1 MKVTLYRYEKGT
13 LVMRSV
19 EMEKLQAAL
28 RTENLNKPIST
39 TRDKVMFALP
49 GTQNSDIQKLPVV
62 VFGGTFRKTGDPK
75 PPMRDYSG
83 LVLLEVN
90 HLSDLQ
96 EAVQIRQQAATMP
109 QTLLAFIGF
118 SGKSVKIVISFTL
131 PDGTLPHSPEQI
143 KRFHS
148 QAYLTA
154 VKYYQP
160 QLGRNITLKEPV
172 PQHGCRMSYDPQPVY
187 NPDAVAI
194 RIEQPAQMPDSEE
207 IRIIPEEP
215 SEPLQRLMPGMSRNY
230 RIATL
235 FSIAMVDAIR
245 KSGQIKDGDLK
256 PVFTL
261 LADNCLKAGIPEE
274 DAVQCTLLYND
285 LRSKEMEIRMTF
297 RSVYTLKEALAGK
310 TFMPEIMSLT
320 LQLEEF
326 MLRRYEIRNNK
337 MSGEVE
343 YRDKSLLRFTFSP
356 FTREVRNSI
365 CTEAHKEG
373 LNVWDKDIE
382 RYVYSDNIPTFFPIE
397 EYLGHLPK
405 WDGKDHIRKLAKRVP
420 CNNIRWADHFHRWFL
435 SMVAHWLGL
444 DREHGNSTTPLLV
457 GDQGCG
463 KSTYCLNILP
473 PELRQFYTDSIDFS
487 KRRDTELALHRYAL
501 VNIDE
506 FDSVKDTHQSYLK
519 HILQKA
525 NVSTRLPY
533 QTANRNLRRYA
544 TFIAT
549 SNNFNILTDPT
560 GSRRFICI
568 EVTDTIDY
576 IQPIDYEQLYAQAME
591 ALANGERYWF
601 THEEETEIVANN
613 RQFQQIPPEEQLF
626 LQYFRLPKKNEVG
639 EFLLSIEIL
648 GRIKQKQRDFSYTKT
663 VISNFGRLL
672 KRNGIP
678 SKRSNRGTIYQVV
691 ELSKS

>member
-1 MKVTLYRYEKGT
+1 MKVTLYRYEKET

-28 RTENLNKPIST
+28 RTENLNKPVST
-39 TRDKVMFALP
+39 TRDKAMFALP
-49 GTQNSDIQKLPVV
+49 GTQNSYIQKLPVV
-62 VFGGTFRKTGDPK
+62 VFGGTFRKTGEPA

-96 EAVQIRQQAATMP
+96 EAVQIRQQAAMMP
-109 QTLLAFIGF
+109 QTLLAFVGF
-118 SGKSVKIVISFTL
+118 SGKSVKIVIPFTL
-131 PDGTLPHSPEQI
+131 PDGTLPRSPEQV

-172 PQHGCRMSYDPQPVY
+172 LQHGCRMSYDPQPVY
-187 NPDAVAI
+187 NPDAIAI
-194 RIEQPAQMPDSEE
+194 RIEQPMRMADSEE
-207 IRIIPEEP
+207 IRIVPEEP

-297 RSVYTLKEALAGK
+297 RSVYTLKEA
-310 TFMPEIMSLT
+310 
-320 LQLEEF
+320 
-326 MLRRYEIRNNK
+326 
-337 MSGEVE
+337 
-343 YRDKSLLRFTFSP
+343 
-356 FTREVRNSI
+356 
-365 CTEAHKEG
+365 HKEG

-382 RYVYSDNIPTFFPIE
+382 RYVYSDNRPTFFPIE

>member
-118 SGKSVKIVISFTL
+118 SGKSVKIVIPFTL

-373 LNVWDKDIE
+373 LNVWDKDK
-382 RYVYSDNIPTFFPIE
+382 
-397 EYLGHLPK
+397 G
-405 WDGKDHIRKLAKRVP
+405 GKTKRV
-420 CNNIRWADHFHRWFL
+420 NMWSA
-435 SMVAHWLGL
+435 
-444 DREHGNSTTPLLV
+444 
-457 GDQGCG
+457 
-463 KSTYCLNILP
+463 
-473 PELRQFYTDSIDFS
+473 
-487 KRRDTELALHRYAL
+487 
-501 VNIDE
+501 
-506 FDSVKDTHQSYLK
+506 
-519 HILQKA
+519 
-525 NVSTRLPY
+525 
-533 QTANRNLRRYA
+533 
-544 TFIAT
+544 
-549 SNNFNILTDPT
+549 
-560 GSRRFICI
+560 
-568 EVTDTIDY
+568 
-576 IQPIDYEQLYAQAME
+576 
-591 ALANGERYWF
+591 
-601 THEEETEIVANN
+601 
-613 RQFQQIPPEEQLF
+613 
-626 LQYFRLPKKNEVG
+626 
-639 EFLLSIEIL
+639 
-648 GRIKQKQRDFSYTKT
+648 
-663 VISNFGRLL
+663 
-672 KRNGIP
+672 
-678 SKRSNRGTIYQVV
+678 
-691 ELSKS
+691 

>member
-1 MKVTLYRYEKGT
+1 MKVTLYRYEKET

-28 RTENLNKPIST
+28 RTENLNKPVST
-39 TRDKVMFALP
+39 TRDKAMFALP
-49 GTQNSDIQKLPVV
+49 GTQNSYIQKLPVV
-62 VFGGTFRKTGDPK
+62 VFGGTFRKTGEPA

-96 EAVQIRQQAATMP
+96 EAVQIRQQAAMMP
-109 QTLLAFIGF
+109 QTLLAFVGF
-118 SGKSVKIVISFTL
+118 SGKSVKIVIPFTL
-131 PDGTLPHSPEQI
+131 PDGTLPRSPEQV

-172 PQHGCRMSYDPQPVY
+172 LQHGCRMSYDPQPVY

-194 RIEQPAQMPDSEE
+194 RIEQPMRMADSEE
-207 IRIIPEEP
+207 IRIVPEEP

-382 RYVYSDNIPTFFPIE
+382 RYVYSDNRPTFFPIE

-420 CNNIRWADHFHRWFL
+420 CNNIRWADHFHR
-435 SMVAHWLGL
+435 
-444 DREHGNSTTPLLV
+444 
-457 GDQGCG
+457 
-463 KSTYCLNILP
+463 
-473 PELRQFYTDSIDFS
+473 
-487 KRRDTELALHRYAL
+487 
-501 VNIDE
+501 
-506 FDSVKDTHQSYLK
+506 
-519 HILQKA
+519 
-525 NVSTRLPY
+525 
-533 QTANRNLRRYA
+533 
-544 TFIAT
+544 
-549 SNNFNILTDPT
+549 
-560 GSRRFICI
+560 
-568 EVTDTIDY
+568 
-576 IQPIDYEQLYAQAME
+576 
-591 ALANGERYWF
+591 
-601 THEEETEIVANN
+601 
-613 RQFQQIPPEEQLF
+613 
-626 LQYFRLPKKNEVG
+626 
-639 EFLLSIEIL
+639 
-648 GRIKQKQRDFSYTKT
+648 
-663 VISNFGRLL
+663 
-672 KRNGIP
+672 
-678 SKRSNRGTIYQVV
+678 
-691 ELSKS
+691 

>member
-1 MKVTLYRYEKGT
+1 MKVTLYRYEKET

-19 EMEKLQAAL
+19 EMEKLLLSL
-28 RTENLNKPIST
+28 RKENQSKPVSNAREKIL
-39 TRDKVMFALP
+39 FALP
-49 GTQNSDIQKLPVV
+49 DRRNNCIQKLPVI
-62 VFGGTFRKTGDPK
+62 VFGATYHKTDEPH
-75 PPMRDYSG
+75 PPMRNYTG

-90 HLSDLQ
+90 HLSDIR
-96 EAVQIRQQAATMP
+96 EAVLIRQQAACMP
-109 QTLLAFIGF
+109 QTLLAFIGL
-118 SGKSVKIVISFTL
+118 SGKSVKIVVPFTL
-131 PDGTLPHSPEQI
+131 PDGTLPDTQEQI
-143 KRFHS
+143 KRFHA

-160 QLGRNITLKEPV
+160 QLGRNIMLIDPI
-172 PQHGCRMSYDPQPVY
+172 PGHGCRMSFDPQLVY

-194 RIEQPAQMPDSEE
+194 RIEQPARMPELDL
-207 IRIIPEEP
+207 IRIIPEAP
-215 SEPLQRLMPGMSRNY
+215 TDPLDRLMPGMERNY

-235 FSIAMVDAIR
+235 FSVALVDAIQ
-245 KSGQIKDGDLK
+245 KSGGEKEDNRNRIL
-256 PVFTL
+256 VR
-261 LADNCLKAGIPEE
+261 LAQNCLNAGIPEE
-274 DAVQCTLLYND
+274 DAVQCALLYED
-285 LRSKEMEIRMTF
+285 LNLRETEIRMTF
-297 RSVYTLKEALAGK
+297 RSVYLLRKAMTPHEYL
-310 TFMPEIMSLT
+310 PEVMSIT

-326 MLRRYEIRNNK
+326 MLRRYEFRRNT
-337 MSGEVE
+337 MSGEAE
-343 YRDKSLLRFTFSP
+343 YRDKSLIRFTFNP
-356 FTREVRNSI
+356 FTREARNSI

-382 RYVYSDNIPTFFPIE
+382 RHVYSDNVPDFFPIE
-397 EYLGHLPK
+397 EYLGHLPE
-405 WDGKDHIRKLAKRVP
+405 WDGTDHIRTLAKRVP
-420 CNNIRWADHFHRWFL
+420 CNNPQWPGQFYRWFL

-506 FDSVKDTHQSYLK
+506 FDSVKETQQSYLK

-576 IQPIDYEQLYAQAME
+576 VQPIDYEQLYAQAME
-591 ALANGERYWF
+591 ALANSERYWF

-626 LQYFRLPKKNEVG
+626 LQYFRLPKKNEAG

-648 GRIKQKQRDFSYTKT
+648 GRIKQKRRDFNYTKN

-691 ELSKS
+691 ELNKS

>member
-1 MKVTLYRYEKGT
+1 MKVTLYRYEKET

-28 RTENLNKPIST
+28 RTENLNKPVST
-39 TRDKVMFALP
+39 TRDKAMFALP
-49 GTQNSDIQKLPVV
+49 GTQNSYIQKLPVV
-62 VFGGTFRKTGDPK
+62 VFGGTFRKTGEPA

-83 LVLLEVN
+83 VVLLEVN

-96 EAVQIRQQAATMP
+96 EAVQIRQQAAMMP
-109 QTLLAFIGF
+109 QTLLAFVGF
-118 SGKSVKIVISFTL
+118 SGKSVKIVIPFTL
-131 PDGTLPHSPEQI
+131 PDGTLPRSPEQV

-172 PQHGCRMSYDPQPVY
+172 LQHGCRMSYDPQPVY
-187 NPDAVAI
+187 NPDAVAM
-194 RIEQPAQMPDSEE
+194 RMADSEE
-207 IRIIPEEP
+207 IRIVPEEP

-382 RYVYSDNIPTFFPIE
+382 RYVYSDNRPTFFPIE

-463 KSTYCLNILP
+463 KSTEHP
-473 PELRQFYTDSIDFS
+473 ASRT
-487 KRRDTELALHRYAL
+487 AAVLHRQHRFQQAPGYGVGFAPLCPGKHRRVRFRQGYAPKL
-501 VNIDE
+501 PEAYPAKSECQYTAALSDGQQE
-506 FDSVKDTHQSYLK
+506 FKT
-519 HILQKA
+519 
-525 NVSTRLPY
+525 
-533 QTANRNLRRYA
+533 

>member
-1 MKVTLYRYEKGT
+1 LKGGNDLQVEIHDKKQSKMKVTLYRYEKET

-28 RTENLNKPIST
+28 RTENLNKPVST
-39 TRDKVMFALP
+39 TRDKAMFALP
-49 GTQNSDIQKLPVV
+49 GTQNSYIQKLPVV
-62 VFGGTFRKTGDPK
+62 VFGGTFRKTGEPA

-96 EAVQIRQQAATMP
+96 EAVQIRQQAAMMP
-109 QTLLAFIGF
+109 QTLLAFVGF
-118 SGKSVKIVISFTL
+118 SGKSVKIVIPFTL
-131 PDGTLPHSPEQI
+131 PDGTLPRSPEQV

-172 PQHGCRMSYDPQPVY
+172 LQHGCRMSYDPQPVY

-194 RIEQPAQMPDSEE
+194 RIEQPMRMADSEE
-207 IRIIPEEP
+207 IRIVPEEP

-373 LNVWDKDIE
+373 LNVWDKDIVCPSDIVA
-382 RYVYSDNIPTFFPIE
+382 RYAFGKLPDMIFAIPFGQMSEIFFYREKSGSVVRVNISFDVFIPDVQPFFVRFRTDGVADFAGETMGRPLPQMVPQYGSALVRVGPGTWQQHYSPTGRRPGMRQID
-397 EYLGHLPK
+397 LLP
-405 WDGKDHIRKLAKRVP
+405 
-420 CNNIRWADHFHRWFL
+420 
-435 SMVAHWLGL
+435 
-444 DREHGNSTTPLLV
+444 EHPASRTAAV
-457 GDQGCG
+457 
-463 KSTYCLNILP
+463 
-473 PELRQFYTDSIDFS
+473 
-487 KRRDTELALHRYAL
+487 LHRQ
-501 VNIDE
+501 
-506 FDSVKDTHQSYLK
+506 H
-519 HILQKA
+519 
-525 NVSTRLPY
+525 R
-533 QTANRNLRRYA
+533 
-544 TFIAT
+544 
-549 SNNFNILTDPT
+549 
-560 GSRRFICI
+560 
-568 EVTDTIDY
+568 
-576 IQPIDYEQLYAQAME
+576 
-591 ALANGERYWF
+591 
-601 THEEETEIVANN
+601 
-613 RQFQQIPPEEQLF
+613 FQQAPGYGVGFAPLCPGKHRRVRFRQGYAPKLPEAYPAKSECQYTAALSDGQQEF
-626 LQYFRLPKKNEVG
+626 KTLRHIHRDKQQLQYPDRPD
-639 EFLLSIEIL
+639 
-648 GRIKQKQRDFSYTKT
+648 R
-663 VISNFGRLL
+663 
-672 KRNGIP
+672 
-678 SKRSNRGTIYQVV
+678 
-691 ELSKS
+691 

>member
-1 MKVTLYRYEKGT
+1 MKVTLYRYEKET

-28 RTENLNKPIST
+28 RTENLNKPVST
-39 TRDKVMFALP
+39 TRDKAMFALP
-49 GTQNSDIQKLPVV
+49 GTQNSYIQKLPVV
-62 VFGGTFRKTGDPK
+62 VFGGTFRKTGEPA

-96 EAVQIRQQAATMP
+96 EAVQIRQQAAMMP
-109 QTLLAFIGF
+109 QTLLAFVGF
-118 SGKSVKIVISFTL
+118 SGKSVKIVIPFTL
-131 PDGTLPHSPEQI
+131 PDGTLPRSPEQV

-172 PQHGCRMSYDPQPVY
+172 LQHGCRMSYDPQPVY
-187 NPDAVAI
+187 NPDAIAI
-194 RIEQPAQMPDSEE
+194 RIEQPMRMADSEE
-207 IRIIPEEP
+207 IRIVPEEP

-382 RYVYSDNIPTFFPIE
+382 RYVYSDNIPTFFPDRRISRTSAQMGWQRSYPE
-397 EYLGHLPK
+397 ACQTRTLQQYPMGRPLPQMVPQY
-405 WDGKDHIRKLAKRVP
+405 GSALVRVGP
-420 CNNIRWADHFHRWFL
+420 GTWQQHYSPTGRRPGMRQIDL
-435 SMVAHWLGL
+435 LP
-444 DREHGNSTTPLLV
+444 EHPASRTAAV
-457 GDQGCG
+457 
-463 KSTYCLNILP
+463 
-473 PELRQFYTDSIDFS
+473 
-487 KRRDTELALHRYAL
+487 LHRQ
-501 VNIDE
+501 
-506 FDSVKDTHQSYLK
+506 H
-519 HILQKA
+519 
-525 NVSTRLPY
+525 R
-533 QTANRNLRRYA
+533 
-544 TFIAT
+544 
-549 SNNFNILTDPT
+549 
-560 GSRRFICI
+560 
-568 EVTDTIDY
+568 
-576 IQPIDYEQLYAQAME
+576 
-591 ALANGERYWF
+591 
-601 THEEETEIVANN
+601 
-613 RQFQQIPPEEQLF
+613 FQQAPGYGVGFAPLCPGKHRRVRFRQGYAPKLPEAYPAKSECQYTAALSDGQQEF
-626 LQYFRLPKKNEVG
+626 KTLRHIHRDKQQLQYPDRPD
-639 EFLLSIEIL
+639 
-648 GRIKQKQRDFSYTKT
+648 R
-663 VISNFGRLL
+663 
-672 KRNGIP
+672 
-678 SKRSNRGTIYQVV
+678 
-691 ELSKS
+691 